1 MRKLCGN
8 IFMEH
13 KATVGRKSRRA
24 HDCTIAT
31 LFLAPGS
38 GLAPKGRKDSAQGF
52 NPGLDIT
59 FAGALKAALDPR
71 RIGKAIHLERI
82 QSGATR
88 EALRSRPRRRP
99 RPRIR
104 PRGVMEYWPAR
115 IATRSVAGG
124 SVGVLRQL
132 GIAPR
137 VRGVGSAFRAHSV
150 GTIYPGLK
158 PWAKSLCP
166 FGAGPWAK
174 SYRPFGALSSR
185 PVLDLSPVT
194 FHFSHSSL

>member
-1 MRKLCGN
+1 M
-8 IFMEH
+8 
-13 KATVGRKSRRA
+13 GRKPRRA

-38 GLAPKGRKDSAQGF
+38 ALAPKGRKDSAQGF

-71 RIGKAIHLERI
+71 RVGKAIHLERI
-82 QSGATR
+82 QSGAT
-88 EALRSRPRRRP
+88 
-99 RPRIR
+99 
-104 PRGVMEYWPAR
+104 
-115 IATRSVAGG
+115 
-124 SVGVLRQL
+124 
-132 GIAPR
+132 
-137 VRGVGSAFRAHSV
+137 FRAHSV
-150 GTIYPGLK
+150 GTTYPGLK

-174 SYRPFGALSSR
+174 SYRCFGALSSR

-194 FHFSHSSL
+194 FHLSHSSL